1 MNVASKKSMFGDLAK
16 PAPAPAPPLA
26 APAAEVPQAEP
37 SRPTTTRNTTRE
49 GRVMVA
55 TFLDKDAHK
64 RLRQIAL
71 DEDTDVQSIVFDA
84 LNLFFRE
91 RSLPAMPKP
100 PKAQRGP
107 KPRA

>member
-1 MNVASKKSMFGDLAK
+1 MAAKKSMFGDLAK
-16 PAPAPAPPLA
+16 PSPAPAPLVADAEIPLA
-26 APAAEVPQAEP
+26 PPPRP
-37 SRPTTTRNTTRE
+37 STTRNTTRE

-55 TFLDKDAHK
+55 TFLDRDAHK

-84 LNLFFRE
+84 LNLFFRD
-91 RSLPAMPKP
+91 RSLPTMPKP